1 MFILSLSQLSQGG
14 DIAQFLLG
22 DGWDGLDE
30 DDDEDFHSPL
40 DNVDEMHF
48 VNDILKEAYKREPD
62 VYQQIQGALPAETV
76 SACQQIFASVD
87 AQRQQAGGH

>member
-1 MFILSLSQLSQGG
+1 MHSTLSQLSQGG
-14 DIAQFLLG
+14 DIADFLLG

-62 VYQQIQGALPAETV
+62 VYQQIQGALPPDTV
-76 SACQQIFASVD
+76 SSCQQIFASVD
-87 AQRQQAGGH
+87 AQRQQGGGN

>member
-1 MFILSLSQLSQGG
+1 
-14 DIAQFLLG
+14 LG

-30 DDDEDFHSPL
+30 DDDEEFHSPL
-40 DNVDEMHF
+40 DNVDEMNF

-76 SACQQIFASVD
+76 SSCKQIFASVD
-87 AQRQQAGGH
+87 SQRNK

>member
-1 MFILSLSQLSQGG
+1 MCILSLSQLSQGG

-22 DGWDGLDE
+22 DGWDGFDE

-62 VYQQIQGALPAETV
+62 VYQQIQGALPADTV

-87 AQRQQAGGH
+87 AQRPQAGGH